1 MGSGRDRLSIG
12 QNIGPERTTDDL
24 LGRDRRGRVAVNEK
38 SKTSQENESAILD
51 IFSFLDEEIKKVMAD
66 VAGEVKKSR
75 EGNK

>member
-1 MGSGRDRLSIG
+1 
-12 QNIGPERTTDDL
+12 
-24 LGRDRRGRVAVNEK
+24 VNEK